1 MSPEAGLIFEVTAER
16 LMALLLR
23 GLRAGSVTL
32 FVDVTDPGV
41 VSPPAHGTIILRRGP
56 DLKVDQT
63 GVAAQGTFVPWSA
76 VSNMTFERPIPVLT
90 LEELDQIAA
99 EQPTERRRLRRITQ
113 LDVFDP
119 AEHGDDAEKISDAF
133 AAHGLRAV

>member
-1 MSPEAGLIFEVTAER
+1 VSPEAGLIFEVTAER

-23 GLRAGSVTL
+23 GLREGSVTL

-41 VSPPAHGTIILRRGP
+41 VSPPAHGTIILSQGP
-56 DLKVDQT
+56 HLRLNQA
-63 GVAAQGTFVPWSA
+63 GISSRGTFVPWSA
-76 VSNMTFERPIPVLT
+76 VSNMTFDRPLPVLT

-99 EQPTERRRLRRITQ
+99 EQPTETRRLRRITQ